1 MEIIAEIG
9 QNHNGDISKAKEL
22 IYAVKDSGAEVA
34 KFQRFDMSFWESI
47 YKKNKNMEK
56 EWKEYHSKTCLGI
69 EDTNELIELCK
80 KLNVEFLCSVFN
92 EKFID
97 FLEQK
102 NVKRYKLASNCINNL
117 SIIKRLEETN
127 KDLIISLGMWNKEE
141 FPEINSNGEI
151 SFLYCVSKY
160 PTELNDLNFS
170 NIDFTKYDGFSDHTI
185 GLNASMIAFARGAK
199 IIEKHL
205 TLDKKMFGPD
215 HEGSI
220 TPDELKTLVDFKN
233 DLKLSL

>member
-1 MEIIAEIG
+1 MEG
-9 QNHNGDISKAKEL
+9 IS
-22 IYAVKDSGAEVA
+22 
-34 KFQRFDMSFWESI
+34 F
-47 YKKNKNMEK
+47 KNMFK
-56 EWKEYHSKTCLGI
+56 H
-69 EDTNELIELCK
+69 EDTNELIELCE
-80 KLNVEFLCSVFN
+80 KLNIEFLCSVFN

-97 FLEQK
+97 YLEQK
-102 NVKRYKLASNCINNL
+102 NVKRYKPASNCINNL
-117 SIIKRLEETN
+117 NIIKRLEETN

-141 FPEINSNGEI
+141 FPEINSNGKI

-160 PTELNDLNFS
+160 PTQLNDLNFS
-170 NIDFTKYDGFSDHTI
+170 NIDFSKYDGFSDHTI

-220 TPDELKTLVDFKN
+220 TPDELKILVDFKN
-233 DLKLSL
+233 DFKLSL